1 MPMTSM
7 HATKNP
13 IATYMIGSIIWLRLL
28 HTASEFLPHCH
39 GRPRGAS
46 DPDD

>member
-1 MPMTSM
+1 M

-28 HTASEFLPHCH
+28 LHRLDFLPHCH
-39 GRPRGAS
+39 GRPCGAS
-46 DPDD
+46 DRDH